1 MPDTHLQETLLAR
14 ASLWA
19 EARSLPKI
27 FSRFVLGAVAF
38 LAIPCPARAA
48 FPGVQSSQGWVDANG
63 DGKADWCMQW
73 GDDALQ
79 CTPSTGN
86 GFGARFRTTHQ
97 DPGYGAGRA
106 WVDFN
111 GDGRADYCRVVGG
124 SYKNLQCT
132 VSLGDRFGA
141 TFTSGN
147 VDPGY
152 DAGRAWVDV
161 NGDGKADYCR
171 VVGAFDKRLE
181 CTLSTGDGFG
191 ASFRSGVIDPGY
203 DNGRAWVDVNGDGKA
218 DYCRVVGLGSK
229 SVQCTL
235 TTGSGFGQTFTSGAI
250 DPGYDDFRFWADV
263 NGDGKAD
270 YCRKVGLGPNS
281 IQCTLSNGTTFGN
294 TFASPAMDTGYKG
307 GAWADVNGD
316 GKADYCRPI
325 GGPAVQCT
333 FSTGQAFGSTIT
345 QQLNPPSFAQTE
357 GWVDANGDGRA
368 DYCRAVARDQLACT
382 LSTGTGF
389 GQTFT
394 GGL

>member
-1 MPDTHLQETLLAR
+1 
-14 ASLWA
+14 
-19 EARSLPKI
+19 
-27 FSRFVLGAVAF
+27 VAF

-218 DYCRVVGLGSK
+218 DYCR
-229 SVQCTL
+229 
-235 TTGSGFGQTFTSGAI
+235 
-250 DPGYDDFRFWADV
+250 
-263 NGDGKAD
+263 
-270 YCRKVGLGPNS
+270 KVGLGPNS